1 MPRARSLTSLAS
13 AAIALGSLVGLSA
26 CVPSDSR
33 PTLGTAPVDSLSR
46 EPTGIAEVDK
56 VLARLD
62 AVDGKTFTA
71 SYAIQRKLG
80 DLTRS
85 ATVVQSPPHTVV
97 QIGDVALFT
106 DAPQQTCDVTTQ
118 TCEDGLLEQ
127 RISDVGISSRF
138 YGPAT
143 AQQLRVAVGR
153 ESSPPT
159 IDTAQVGNV
168 SAQCIHVSV
177 GGGQETYCVSGDG
190 VVALLDTA
198 AEHIELTS
206 YSPDAAASAFT
217 RPGQAST
224 TTSS

>member
-1 MPRARSLTSLAS
+1 MPRARPVTSLAF
-13 AAIALGSLVGLSA
+13 AAVALGSSAGLAA

-33 PTLGTAPVDSLSR
+33 PTLGTAPVDTLSR
-46 EPTGIAEVDK
+46 EPTGIADVDQL
-56 VLARLD
+56 LARLD

-71 SYAIQRKLG
+71 SYSIERKLG

-85 ATVVQSPPHTVV
+85 ATVVQSPPQTVV
-97 QIGDVALFT
+97 QIGDVALFE
-106 DAPQQTCDVTTQ
+106 DAPQQTCDMTTDK
-118 TCEDGLLEQ
+118 CEAGVLEQ
-127 RISDVGISSRF
+127 RISDVGISSKF

-159 IDTAQVGNV
+159 VHTAQVGNV
-168 SAQCIHVSV
+168 TAQCLHVSV
-177 GGGQETYCVSGDG
+177 GGGVETYCVNGDG

-198 AEHIELTS
+198 AEHIELRS
-206 YSPDAAASAFT
+206 YSPDASASAFA